1 MKLKIFLAIFLG
13 VLGVFFTAEYLLFSY
28 SQKETVATVKKEVS
42 RATSL
47 YKYINKAETLSKINE
62 ASELA
67 SRQTLIDAID
77 FNNWKKLKE
86 ELKSNSEDTTVKT
99 SIKKIQDSV
108 QIELDI
114 INKLYDK
121 SDMIFIVDSDG
132 DVISKNLD
140 GILDGKNFLN
150 KILIQSAL
158 KGRNGE
164 DVFKILGKVYKVVA
178 VPIRND
184 QNFII
189 GAYCSANIVDSEMAK
204 DDAGKL
210 YEETVDA
217 SSTNRFYFAFIGEN
231 NKLYGSN
238 LSPEKHETLRKYIET
253 HSIAK
258 LINKKDKTRKT
269 SSYITLNGEKFFA
282 DIAVHPSLDGD
293 SDVYYMILSSVD
305 KSLQP
310 LKARNTNFIFFTIFI
325 LILGFIIAFVF
336 DESFN
341 KPINNFM
348 EGMLEI
354 INGNTSYKFDNEAD
368 GIEGSLNQ
376 NANYMISVLLGEK
389 NQEDVQNKES

>member
-1 MKLKIFLAIFLG
+1 MKLKIFLAIFIS
-13 VLGVFFTAEYLLFSY
+13 VLSVFFAGEYLIFSY
-28 SQKETVATVKKEVS
+28 SQKETVSTVKKEVS

-67 SRQTLIDAID
+67 SRQTLIDAMD
-77 FNNWKKLKE
+77 SDNWKAYNEKLKE
-86 ELKSNSEDTTVKT
+86 DPNNKEIKT
-99 SIKKIQDSV
+99 ALKKIKDNV
-108 QIELDI
+108 QIELDV

-121 SDMIFIVDSDG
+121 SDMIFVVDSNG

-140 GILDGKNFLN
+140 GILDGKNFSK

-178 VPIRND
+178 VPVRD
-184 QNFII
+184 DKNFII

-217 SSTNRFYFAFIGEN
+217 ASTNRFYFAFIGEN

-238 LSPEKHETLRKYIET
+238 LSPEKHETLRRYIET
-253 HSIAK
+253 HSISK
-258 LINKKDKTRKT
+258 LISKTDKTRKT

-282 DIAVHPSLDGD
+282 DIAVHPSLAGD

-310 LKARNTNFIFFTIFI
+310 LKAKNTNFIFFTIFV
-325 LILGFIIAFVF
+325 LILGFIISFVF
-336 DESFN
+336 DEAFN

-354 INGNTSYKFDNEAD
+354 INGNTSYKFDNDAD

-389 NQEDVQNKES
+389 TPEEESNKDK